1 MNKPRSCKLLCWQGP
16 DIEDASPPLNA
27 LDLGATKAC
36 LAATSVKEKDS
47 KAEWNEE
54 HHTDSQ
60 KGRKLTG
67 PVGSCP
73 EA

>member
-1 MNKPRSCKLLCWQGP
+1 MNKPRSCKLLWQGP
-16 DIEDASPPLNA
+16 DIEDASSPLNA
-27 LDLGATKAC
+27 LDLG
-36 LAATSVKEKDS
+36 ATSVKEKDS

-54 HHTDSQ
+54 HHTDPQ